1 MKSTIRSA
9 SIYRA
14 HILQDEEAFRQ
25 ALSDLRFGELSPSQ
39 SGGHGFVATDGEFLR
54 TFHGGY
60 GFTVRFDEK
69 VVPPSALRAELERL
83 VKNVEDQT
91 GRKPGRKERKGIK
104 DEARLNLTLKALAR
118 TVHVNCYYHVE
129 QKLLIVASTSQK
141 LCDMTVSLLVNALE
155 TMKTSTIHVSV
166 RSNLTKRLQQ
176 WVDATC
182 EGDAFGDLQP
192 TGRANLVSVEGRNLS
207 VKSEDLVMNIAAL
220 KEALNVG
227 YEVKNLS
234 LRHGGLEFL
243 LTDKFKFGA
252 LHNTDLGDSESGEER
267 EDYWA
272 AGAYIEVTALVN
284 AVNALCGMFG
294 YGEEAEAG
302 EGEQQ

>member
-25 ALSDLRFGELSPSQ
+25 ALSELRFGELSPSQ

-166 RSNLTKRLQQ
+166 RSSLSERLKK
-176 WVDATC
+176 WLDAS
-182 EGDAFGDLQP
+182 GDSDAFGDLEP
-192 TGRANLVSVEGRNLS
+192 TGRANLVSDEGRNIS
-207 VKSEDLVMNIAAL
+207 VKSGDLMVNLDAL
-220 KEALNVG
+220 KEAVAKG
-227 YEVKNLS
+227 YEVKSLS

-252 LHNTDLGDSESGEER
+252 LHNTDLGDSESGED